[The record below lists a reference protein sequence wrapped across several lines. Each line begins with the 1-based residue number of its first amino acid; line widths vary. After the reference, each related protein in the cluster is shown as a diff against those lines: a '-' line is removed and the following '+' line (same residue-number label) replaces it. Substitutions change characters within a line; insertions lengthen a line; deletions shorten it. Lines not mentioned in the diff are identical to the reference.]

1 MLSCLVFV
9 KFSGYCFLSF
19 VLTEDVGFINEVI
32 GAHNKYRRIH
42 GCRDLSQCARLR
54 QQAGLY
60 AQELADQGAREPVS
74 DSKVKFGIGEN
85 IYISCGNEVTAEE
98 AVSYW

>member
-1 MLSCLVFV
+1 MFV

-98 AVSYW
+98 AVSHW